1 MADRKVQ
8 EITIPIVFK
17 TAANEYATITRNIQQ
32 ALKNVDVNS
41 AVGKRMQTALRN
53 AQYKQLQLENL
64 TSGEFMNIK
73 DLNKVNSLTSQLET
87 TLTKIQTDFASI
99 DVTALALTPTELD
112 SWKRAQK
119 EVDKYVKAINDA
131 KSGGATIGQ
140 LFSGDDKNKL
150 NKAGIKDSAT
160 LTDAIGQAADKY
172 NDLKAKAEEAADAV
186 KKANAELAASQTKLS
201 DLNSKSEKEV
211 RTKAVN
217 EILNSRA
224 DSATA
229 RIKMLSALS
238 DTVKAKGAIGDKV
251 SEVFN
256 RTVAEAFQKNKEGEY
271 TNRFKAGG
279 ADIVGYYLK
288 MLGLD
293 DAAISQIQTN
303 TADRVKL
310 IKEAIEKALRD
321 NPIESYSAQA
331 ESALQKF
338 WGKGKDPV
346 SQLHKEQQA
355 AQADVAAKAAVVASA
370 QNAAGIA
377 SGDLK
382 AQETVVQQLQATQAN
397 LQTKVDDLQ
406 AALNAAMQRV
416 DELEQQLRGKY
427 TPGGTDYGTQARGIN
442 TKVLSTAQAEKD
454 RVAAEQAQKDAA
466 DLAQQE
472 TEQFQ
477 NRLQTSLK
485 QWMGFS
491 QIINIVRNGI
501 RNAYQD
507 IQNLDKA
514 MTNIAVVTD
523 MSVSDLW
530 GKINEYMSIAQQYG
544 VTTQGVY
551 EVSQLFYQQGL
562 GTADVMELTTETLK
576 MARIA
581 GMGYAE
587 AADAM
592 TVAIRGF
599 KLEMSDAQHITD
611 VYSEVA
617 AISASDTQEL
627 ATAMSKTASSA
638 ASVGMSFENT
648 TAMIATMVEATR
660 ESATNIGS
668 AMKSIISRMSEMKA
682 GLSQDENGEFL
693 DASKVETALKSVGVA
708 LRDSQGQFRDLD
720 TVIIELGERWS
731 SLDSATKRYL
741 GTIIAGNRQQSRFLA
756 LMENYER
763 FTEIQSAAMDAEDAS
778 VLQYAKTLD
787 SLETKLNQIS
797 NSFQQFYMSI
807 LNGPVIG
814 SFLSFLNSMI
824 TGFAKLGNFSSLFN
838 IISIIKGVKTL
849 ASFLLTTFSKTGT
862 DISIRLK
869 QQFLE
874 TVSAA
879 QQIGKQAGE
888 AYGSSFASAARAAMG
903 GRPSSGMLGLPGN
916 SGDGNINNGNI
927 SNSKRS
933 WGNLIASV
941 AGGAL
946 SSLGAMASGNGNA
959 RFGSILSGAGTT
971 VSMASTGFAISG
983 VPGAVIGGVVGAVS
997 QLPAIINSFKNA
1009 LEESVANLKK
1019 ETEEAN
1025 IKRVENKQA
1034 ASDLQSYIE
1043 KEEKLRLARNESA
1056 EAEQAYIDLQNEIAE
1071 KYPQYVSSIDES
1083 GNAIISMATA
1093 TDDLTRALDLAAE
1106 STANWAKKALE
1117 TARADF
1123 ESKANKY
1130 DVEYKKDSNENI
1142 SYGNLYNRL
1151 DPESVS
1157 WNILSQYFG
1166 KNISSENLPKIAK
1179 GTGYDERITKLY
1191 DFLGI
1196 KDIQEVVSLMRMLDS
1211 IELGEDNSLSEYG
1224 ITEENA
1230 STISTALM
1238 ALLKDTLGEIITY
1251 ENGIAEIDEQFSE
1264 LQQLWQKIVDTSATS
1279 ISTNTRVFSDIYNRK
1294 SDKTENATLLKT
1306 LSGKDNIINQMINDS
1321 SDITAE
1327 SYTQDQYDAIADAFA
1342 NFYRNLGFVQQE
1354 TLATYLEDWNAVS
1367 QTELDDLLKDADPE
1381 DAAVKGIQNYYASLR
1396 GPYTQRLTANME
1408 LFGEDFSTQLKNFI
1422 DSLSIDQVATF
1433 NSQLVSLYKQY
1444 EKGGSYAKE
1453 QIPKQVELLTRFY
1466 QNYSKIPE
1474 EIRSQFTTDFGSSDW
1489 AAKFSPEDIATLVKA
1504 GVLNS
1509 EEVIENYIYENLN
1522 TYLNKTSGRLTTLS
1536 NEFASAVDK
1545 QNGSGFSL
1553 SDAKGL
1559 IQKFNLDTD
1568 FEQLFNYDFIKG
1580 AYTLT
1585 AEGLK
1590 QLSGQ
1595 LDKQRDALLQR
1606 QKELTA
1612 YQQLGLDYD
1621 EYATTGSS
1629 DIFSS
1634 LDKATEDELKSIY
1647 KEATKT
1653 GAFDEDIWQQGIQDL
1668 INAGQLA
1675 LDDVDNTLS
1684 NIAFKGLQEETNQLQ
1699 KLLKPSSLSD
1709 LNSAIYGQVDANG
1722 NTILNEEALKAAGL
1736 YYDKFTGDI
1745 VAGLQYY
1752 QSIIDD
1758 PSQSE
1763 DVKNQ
1768 ARGYLNEIKNG
1779 REELAKSLTGKIT
1792 SSQIESLRQL
1802 DQDVSKLT
1810 IGGTWTSELIDG
1822 LTDATVKAIAK
1833 GSFAYSKAS
1842 TAKSVASDME
1852 NLLTAMAEGSEVAV
1866 NDLVDIWETLTDKT
1880 ATDENRA
1887 TMEQAMA
1894 GGWQSVAAYLQTVI
1908 TEAGYSNELAKAVG
1922 DMFDAIIDAIR
1933 TGAKSGI
1940 SALKNG
1946 ASGTL
1951 SRADITDLAKRSGVS
1966 EETIMAGAT
1975 GGLEGYKLDTD
1986 TLLQIAGSL
1995 SSQSPL
2001 YTRDIASQLIDTGI
2015 IKSYEDLQKRIET
2028 VNKQVKEGHS
2038 ELEDT
2043 LKVLEQMDDVWKNM
2057 SDNADWFNQDIYGD
2071 TDDKFQDYVSKIE
2084 KGAEIMRSI
2093 RDGDQIEWADANWI
2107 TSMVS
2112 QSETFQ
2118 NTLAANGKS
2127 LFDFY
2132 DAINKAQDLSTGKVD
2147 FGKALKSMNMSFED
2161 FGEGF
2166 AESARNFAKTRVEY
2180 LQGLLKFLDSQEA
2193 FANALKDKK
2202 ITDAFKALGEAAGQ
2216 GAEKAEEAINNLRTV
2231 LDETVASAFG
2241 EGSTFASTFHMD
2253 IMDLIGLNAET
2264 IGSLKG
2270 KAKTAFLEL
2279 ASSIPN
2285 WLSDALLNAEWSD
2298 TNDPSVYMQN
2308 VWQELTTKIT
2318 DFAKEH
2324 PDIPIDI
2331 SLLPQVT
2338 TDTEKTEQAGEEA
2351 TKSVAD
2357 GFTDATTAIS
2367 NAEEAFKNF
2376 GQTGQEEIGKIK
2388 TAMTDLITQLNSLK
2402 ESFNLDTTETPMEIQ
2417 LKAVIGE
2424 YTNAPGVDPN
2434 KQVEDLEATVGSFAP
2449 TAEGTASKKQLV
2461 AELAA
2466 TVGSFLPAE
2475 GIDPNSLVSDLT
2487 ALVKLSSN
2495 PEELYKNVVA
2505 YMSAKKVSVAVKL
2518 ANDGNEKA
2526 LADLWGDLSP
2536 VEKSLVALKATSK
2549 TAAKTLQNVAT
2560 NYALIGTA
2568 AKTTSSVVNTSETK
2582 NQEDLAGTEKAVGN
2596 ISTKYGETSAAA
2608 GEASTKIADAESA
2621 NQTNIKKTGDAA
2633 GIAKKRIADMARGEH
2648 KIKVNANTKPAI
2660 MAANQAVKDIEA
2672 KSATIHIGID
2682 YSKPVDPALL
2692 DENGKIRRTTP
2703 SSSNKG
2709 GVFGKIFNKLIGS
2722 AASASGTVN
2731 DLGPAYAQGTKTL
2744 VGELGPELAVYDN
2757 AYHLLGRNG
2766 AELVDIPDDAIIFNH
2781 KQTEGILKGQA
2792 NNGRGK
2798 TVNGQPA
2805 FATGNVGGPAYA
2817 SGIAGARA
2825 AIQAEISMWQN
2836 FINATMN
2843 DLLGSAGGGGGGG
2856 SGNTLKAHIEDLVE
2870 WYNLTRQIADIE
2882 QKINNIIAKRANITD
2897 GRAYLKSLREQ
2908 QHLLEGQ
2915 ALVQKTLLGYQ
2926 QKQLE
2931 LQAEQINTHDI
2942 WKQFFHVGSDGL
2954 LQYNMGN
2961 EVNGGKGTLTLL
2973 QQLNQMSGADQLS
2986 YIKSLGY
2993 SYITNDGEQLDGED
3007 LISQFFEEAQAQIDK
3022 YDELRDTVEE
3032 TDEALSKLESSINEI
3047 EQEIRDNQK
3056 ELEEII
3062 YNTLVEA
3069 WEKQISQLQ
3078 EQTDM
3083 LREANEAYVNGLND
3097 ALNKERNQYSQNKS
3111 ISDRQQLQ
3119 RQLSLLRRS
3128 GGSASQIASLEEQLN
3143 SALKEEYFSHQQE
3156 TIDSIKEANDKQLDA
3171 LNKQITLQQETL
3183 DFQKENGVLWTKVYE
3198 VLSQSD
3204 GKIMEFLIQNSSE
3217 FIQASALAQAD
3228 MLNEEWAK
3236 RIGIYKANSEEGFEP
3251 YVQKANQMFATEAWN
3266 SAEGPQKQSMFNALD
3281 VASQKA
3287 LQDYFASAFANEM
3300 LRNGGNEAAAYE
3312 VARQDMYQKLYQAYN
3327 QMKNIQN
3334 TTLDAIRNISQP
3346 SVAPKDNAAG
3356 TGDGGGS
3363 NTGSGSKDN
3372 SGSSQKQWLR
3382 ITYKGLVT
3390 TGNSKGKSNG
3400 GSPSGPSSLEV
3411 GKSGSISW
3419 NCYPGFV
3426 QGGFKVSDTSKCS
3439 VSGSSITALAS
3450 GSVTVTL
3457 NYWDRTPTPAGASKA
3472 TTTVKSSTNSSSS
3485 AAKIGSGSSGSAL
3498 LKKNLFANSLYAA
3511 SGAFIESDDTPA
3523 ILHKGEG
3530 VFTAGE
3536 TSALRNMVKNY
3547 QTLAANLTGNSLLSA
3562 MSGIGSYSFS
3572 NTRNAGSE
3580 LNINS
3585 GAVVIHVDKLD
3596 DKYDVDEL
3604 ATDVFNKLSTIASKA
3619 TNRGVNRR

>member
-1 MADRKVQ
+1 
-8 EITIPIVFK
+8 
-17 TAANEYATITRNIQQ
+17 
-32 ALKNVDVNS
+32 
-41 AVGKRMQTALRN
+41 
-53 AQYKQLQLENL
+53 
-64 TSGEFMNIK
+64 
-73 DLNKVNSLTSQLET
+73 
-87 TLTKIQTDFASI
+87 
-99 DVTALALTPTELD
+99 
-112 SWKRAQK
+112 
-119 EVDKYVKAINDA
+119 
-131 KSGGATIGQ
+131 
-140 LFSGDDKNKL
+140 
-150 NKAGIKDSAT
+150 
-160 LTDAIGQAADKY
+160 
-172 NDLKAKAEEAADAV
+172 
-186 KKANAELAASQTKLS
+186 
-201 DLNSKSEKEV
+201 
-211 RTKAVN
+211 
-217 EILNSRA
+217 
-224 DSATA
+224 
-229 RIKMLSALS
+229 
-238 DTVKAKGAIGDKV
+238 
-251 SEVFN
+251 
-256 RTVAEAFQKNKEGEY
+256 
-271 TNRFKAGG
+271 
-279 ADIVGYYLK
+279 
-288 MLGLD
+288 
-293 DAAISQIQTN
+293 
-303 TADRVKL
+303 
-310 IKEAIEKALRD
+310 
-321 NPIESYSAQA
+321 
-331 ESALQKF
+331 
-338 WGKGKDPV
+338 
-346 SQLHKEQQA
+346 
-355 AQADVAAKAAVVASA
+355 
-370 QNAAGIA
+370 
-377 SGDLK
+377 
-382 AQETVVQQLQATQAN
+382 
-397 LQTKVDDLQ
+397 
-406 AALNAAMQRV
+406 
-416 DELEQQLRGKY
+416 
-427 TPGGTDYGTQARGIN
+427 
-442 TKVLSTAQAEKD
+442 
-454 RVAAEQAQKDAA
+454 
-466 DLAQQE
+466 
-472 TEQFQ
+472 
-477 NRLQTSLK
+477 
-485 QWMGFS
+485 
-491 QIINIVRNGI
+491 
-501 RNAYQD
+501 
-507 IQNLDKA
+507 
-514 MTNIAVVTD
+514 
-523 MSVSDLW
+523 
-530 GKINEYMSIAQQYG
+530 
-544 VTTQGVY
+544 
-551 EVSQLFYQQGL
+551 
-562 GTADVMELTTETLK
+562 
-576 MARIA
+576 
-581 GMGYAE
+581 MGYAE

-720 TVIIELGERWS
+720 QVIIELGERWS

-838 IISIIKGVKTL
+838 IFSIIKGVKTL

-903 GRPSSGMLGLPGN
+903 GRSSSGMLGLPGN
-916 SGDGNINNGNI
+916 GEGENINNENI

-933 WGNLIASV
+933 WGNLIASI

-946 SSLGAMASGNGNA
+946 SSFGAMISGNGNT
-959 RFGSILSGAGTT
+959 RVGSIFSGAGTT
-971 VSMASTGFAISG
+971 ISMASTGFAIGG
-983 VPGAVIGGVVGAVS
+983 VPGAVIGGVAGAVS
-997 QLPAIINSFKNA
+997 QLPAIINSFKDA

-1117 TARADF
+1117 TAQADF

-1130 DVEYKKDSNENI
+1130 NIEYEKDSNKNI
-1142 SYGNLYNRL
+1142 SYSYVRGISEGQAGR
-1151 DPESVS
+1151 DA
-1157 WNILSQYFG
+1157 WDILGAYFG
-1166 KNISSENLPKIAK
+1166 FESKDGSAVNNLPKI
-1179 GTGYDERITKLY
+1179 TQDMGYDERIKQLY
-1191 DFLGI
+1191 GFLGI
-1196 KDIQEVVSLMRMLDS
+1196 NDIQQVVGFLRAIDS
-1211 IELGEDNSLSEYG
+1211 GFNPYEPDKEAQETLSEYG
-1224 ITEENA
+1224 ITEANAGLVQRTLENLI
-1230 STISTALM
+1230 T
-1238 ALLKDTLGEIITY
+1238 DVLGKILTQEN
-1251 ENGIAEIDEQFSE
+1251 ENGIYEVDKQFSE
-1264 LQQLWQKIVDTSATS
+1264 LQQLYQKILDTSATS

-1306 LSGKDNIINQMINDS
+1306 LSGKDNIINQMINNS
-1321 SDITAE
+1321 PDITAE
-1327 SYTQDQYDAIADAFA
+1327 SYTQEQYDAIADSFA
-1342 NFYRNLGFVQQE
+1342 NFYRSLGLLQQE
-1354 TLATYLEDWNAVS
+1354 TLSTYLEDWNAVS
-1367 QTELDDLLKDADPE
+1367 QTELDSLLNDTDSE
-1381 DAAVKGIQNYYASLR
+1381 DAVVQGIQKYYASLR
-1396 GPYTQRLTANME
+1396 GPYTQRLTANMA
-1408 LFGEDFSTQLKNFI
+1408 LFGENFSTQLKSFI

-1453 QIPKQVELLTRFY
+1453 QIPKQIELLTRFY

-1489 AAKFSPEDIATLVKA
+1489 AAKFSPEDIAALVKA

-1522 TYLNKTSGRLTTLS
+1522 TYLNKTAERLTTLS
-1536 NEFASAVDK
+1536 NEFASAADK
-1545 QNGSGFSL
+1545 QNGSGFSF

-1568 FEQLFNYDFIKG
+1568 FTQLFSYDFIKG

-1585 AEGLK
+1585 EEGLK

-1595 LDKQRDALLQR
+1595 LNKQKTALS
-1606 QKELTA
+1606 QKQKDLIFV
-1612 YQQLGLDYD
+1612 QGLGKSYN
-1621 EYATTGSS
+1621 EWTTTGNFDS
-1629 DIFSS
+1629 DYFSNF
-1634 LDKATEDELKSIY
+1634 DKGFQDELENIY

-1653 GAFDEDIWQQGIQDL
+1653 GVFDEDTWQQGIQNL

-1675 LDDVDNTLS
+1675 LDDVGNTLS

-1709 LNSAIYGQVDANG
+1709 LDSAIYGQVDANG

-1852 NLLTAMAEGSEVAV
+1852 NLLTAMAEGSKVAV
-1866 NDLVDIWETLTDKT
+1866 NDLVDIWETLTGNT
-1880 ATDENRA
+1880 ATDDNRRD
-1887 TMEQAMA
+1887 MEQAMA
-1894 GGWQSVAAYLQTVI
+1894 SGWQSVAAYLQTVI
-1908 TEAGYSNELAKAVG
+1908 TNAGYSNELAKAVG
-1922 DMFDAIIDAIR
+1922 DIFDAIIDAIR
-1933 TGAKSGI
+1933 TGAKTGI

-1951 SRADITDLAKRSGVS
+1951 SRADITDLATRSGIS
-1966 EETIMAGAT
+1966 EETLMAGAT

-1986 TLLQIAGSL
+1986 TLLQVAGGL
-1995 SSQSPL
+1995 SSRNPL

-2015 IKSYEDLQKRIET
+2015 IKSYEDLQKQIET

-2057 SDNADWFNQDIYGD
+2057 ADNSDWFNQDIYGD

-2093 RDGDQIEWADANWI
+2093 RDGEQVEWVDANWI
-2107 TSMVS
+2107 TSLVAK
-2112 QSETFQ
+2112 SETFQ

-2193 FANALKDKK
+2193 FAKALSSEK
-2202 ITDAFKALGEAAGQ
+2202 ITNAFNKLGEAAGQ
-2216 GAEKAEEAINNLRTV
+2216 GAGKAEEAINNLRTV
-2231 LDETVASAFG
+2231 MDNAVASAFG
-2241 EGSTFASTFHMD
+2241 EGSTFSSVFHMD
-2253 IMDLIGLNAET
+2253 IMDLIGLDAKT

-2270 KAKTAFLEL
+2270 DAKTEFIQL
-2279 ASSIPN
+2279 ANEIPN

-2308 VWQELTTKIT
+2308 VWQEFTTKIT

-2331 SLLPQVT
+2331 SLLPQIT
-2338 TDTEKTEQAGEEA
+2338 TNTESTEKAGKEA
-2351 TKSVAD
+2351 ATSVTD
-2357 GFTDATTAIS
+2357 GLTGAATAIN
-2367 NAEEAFKNF
+2367 NAEEAFKNL

-2388 TAMTDLITQLNSLK
+2388 TAIADLTTQLDGLK
-2402 ESFNLDTTETPMEIQ
+2402 ESFNLGTIETPMEIQ
-2417 LKAVIGE
+2417 LKAVIDK

-2434 KQVEDLEATVGSFAP
+2434 KQVENLNGTVGSFTP
-2449 TAEGTASKKQLV
+2449 TAEGTISKEQLV
-2461 AELAA
+2461 DKLVA
-2466 TVGSFLPAE
+2466 TVGNFLPAT
-2475 GIDPNSLVSDLT
+2475 GVDANSLVSDLT
-2487 ALVKLSSN
+2487 AIVNLSSN
-2495 PEELYKNVVA
+2495 PEELYKNIVA
-2505 YMSAKKVSVAVKL
+2505 YMSTKKVDVAVQL
-2518 ANDGNEKA
+2518 ANSGNEQELATLWPKLSTVEQA
-2526 LADLWGDLSP
+2526 L
-2536 VEKSLVALKATSK
+2536 VQVIT
-2549 TAAKTLQNVAT
+2549 Q
-2560 NYALIGTA
+2560 GTA
-2568 AKTTSSVVNTSETK
+2568 AET
-2582 NQEDLAGTEKAVGN
+2582 AVGN
-2596 ISTKYGETSAAA
+2596 VVAKYGTLGAASLATGMLVGAAELSNQSNLAKTGEAVDNVSTKYDEASAAA
-2608 GEASTKIADAESA
+2608 GDASTTIAETEKA
-2621 NQTNIKKTGDAA
+2621 NQDNIEKTGDAA
-2633 GIAKKRIADMARGEH
+2633 GIAKKKIADMARGEH

-2660 MAANQAVKDIEA
+2660 MAANQAVQDIEA
-2672 KSATIHIGID
+2672 KSATIRVTSIYTEENAPTPTLPHLTLKNRT
-2682 YSKPVDPALL
+2682 SKPSTKPEGSGSYIGGGGGGGKTLVLWEQGHGLL
-2692 DENGKIRRTTP
+2692 R
-2703 SSSNKG
+2703 KG
-2709 GVFGKIFNKLIGS
+2709 GFYK
-2722 AASASGTVN
+2722 GTVN

-2805 FATGNVGGPAYA
+2805 FATGNVNGPAYA

-2843 DLLGSAGGGGGGG
+2843 DLLGSAGGGGGGGG

-2942 WKQFFHVGSDGL
+2942 WKQFFHVGNDGL

-2986 YIKSLGY
+2986 YIKNLGY
-2993 SYITNDGEQLDGED
+2993 SYVTNDGEQLDGED

-3300 LRNGGNEAAAYE
+3300 LRNGGDEAAAYE

-3346 SVAPKDNAAG
+3346 SIAPKDDAAG
-3356 TGDGGGS
+3356 SGGGTGGGS
-3363 NTGSGSKDN
+3363 NTTGDKDGSGSSK
-3372 SGSSQKQWLR
+3372 KQWLR

-3390 TGNSKGKSNG
+3390 TGNSKGRSNG

-3411 GKSGSISW
+3411 GKSGAISW

-3426 QGGFKVSDTSKCS
+3426 QGGFDVSDTSKCS
-3439 VSGSSITALAS
+3439 VSGSTITALAS
-3450 GSVTVTL
+3450 GSVTITL
-3457 NYWDRTPTPAGASKA
+3457 KYWDRTPKPAGLGKA
-3472 TTTVKSSTNSSSS
+3472 TTTVKNDAKSSSS
-3485 AAKIGSGSSGSAL
+3485 TTKTGGGSSSKSL

-3562 MSGIGSYSFS
+3562 ISGIGSYSFS

-3580 LNINS
+3580 LNINP

>member
-1 MADRKVQ
+1 
-8 EITIPIVFK
+8 
-17 TAANEYATITRNIQQ
+17 
-32 ALKNVDVNS
+32 
-41 AVGKRMQTALRN
+41 
-53 AQYKQLQLENL
+53 
-64 TSGEFMNIK
+64 
-73 DLNKVNSLTSQLET
+73 
-87 TLTKIQTDFASI
+87 
-99 DVTALALTPTELD
+99 
-112 SWKRAQK
+112 
-119 EVDKYVKAINDA
+119 
-131 KSGGATIGQ
+131 
-140 LFSGDDKNKL
+140 
-150 NKAGIKDSAT
+150 
-160 LTDAIGQAADKY
+160 
-172 NDLKAKAEEAADAV
+172 
-186 KKANAELAASQTKLS
+186 
-201 DLNSKSEKEV
+201 
-211 RTKAVN
+211 
-217 EILNSRA
+217 
-224 DSATA
+224 
-229 RIKMLSALS
+229 
-238 DTVKAKGAIGDKV
+238 
-251 SEVFN
+251 
-256 RTVAEAFQKNKEGEY
+256 
-271 TNRFKAGG
+271 
-279 ADIVGYYLK
+279 
-288 MLGLD
+288 
-293 DAAISQIQTN
+293 
-303 TADRVKL
+303 
-310 IKEAIEKALRD
+310 
-321 NPIESYSAQA
+321 
-331 ESALQKF
+331 
-338 WGKGKDPV
+338 
-346 SQLHKEQQA
+346 
-355 AQADVAAKAAVVASA
+355 
-370 QNAAGIA
+370 
-377 SGDLK
+377 
-382 AQETVVQQLQATQAN
+382 
-397 LQTKVDDLQ
+397 
-406 AALNAAMQRV
+406 
-416 DELEQQLRGKY
+416 
-427 TPGGTDYGTQARGIN
+427 
-442 TKVLSTAQAEKD
+442 
-454 RVAAEQAQKDAA
+454 
-466 DLAQQE
+466 
-472 TEQFQ
+472 
-477 NRLQTSLK
+477 
-485 QWMGFS
+485 
-491 QIINIVRNGI
+491 
-501 RNAYQD
+501 
-507 IQNLDKA
+507 
-514 MTNIAVVTD
+514 
-523 MSVSDLW
+523 
-530 GKINEYMSIAQQYG
+530 
-544 VTTQGVY
+544 
-551 EVSQLFYQQGL
+551 
-562 GTADVMELTTETLK
+562 
-576 MARIA
+576 
-581 GMGYAE
+581 
-587 AADAM
+587 
-592 TVAIRGF
+592 
-599 KLEMSDAQHITD
+599 
-611 VYSEVA
+611 
-617 AISASDTQEL
+617 
-627 ATAMSKTASSA
+627 
-638 ASVGMSFENT
+638 
-648 TAMIATMVEATR
+648 
-660 ESATNIGS
+660 
-668 AMKSIISRMSEMKA
+668 
-682 GLSQDENGEFL
+682 
-693 DASKVETALKSVGVA
+693 
-708 LRDSQGQFRDLD
+708 
-720 TVIIELGERWS
+720 
-731 SLDSATKRYL
+731 
-741 GTIIAGNRQQSRFLA
+741 
-756 LMENYER
+756 MENYER

-814 SFLSFLNSMI
+814 SFLNFLNSII

-838 IISIIKGVKTL
+838 IFSIIKGVKTL
-849 ASFLLTTFSKTGT
+849 ASFLLTTFSKTGS

-916 SGDGNINNGNI
+916 SGDGNINNGNV

-941 AGGAL
+941 VGGAL
-946 SSLGAMASGNGNA
+946 SSFGAMASGNGNA
-959 RFGSILSGAGTT
+959 RLGSIFSGAGTT
-971 VSMASTGFAISG
+971 VSMASTGFAIGG
-983 VPGAVIGGVVGAVS
+983 VPGAVIGGVTGAVS

-1093 TDDLTRALDLAAE
+1093 TNDLTRALDLAAE

-1142 SYGNLYNRL
+1142 SYGYTKGISEGQTGRDAWDALG
-1151 DPESVS
+1151 S
-1157 WNILSQYFG
+1157 YFG
-1166 KNISSENLPKIAK
+1166 FESKDGSAVNNLPKI
-1179 GTGYDERITKLY
+1179 TQDMGYDERIKQLY
-1191 DFLGI
+1191 EFLGI
-1196 KDIQEVVSLMRMLDS
+1196 SDIQQAVGFLRAIDS
-1211 IELGEDNSLSEYG
+1211 GFNPYEPDKDAQQALSEYG
-1224 ITEENA
+1224 ITEANAGLVQRILENLI
-1230 STISTALM
+1230 T
-1238 ALLKDTLGEIITY
+1238 DVLGQILTQENEDGIY
-1251 ENGIAEIDEQFSE
+1251 EVDEQFSE
-1264 LQQLWQKIVDTSATS
+1264 LQQLYQKILDTSATS
-1279 ISTNTRVFSDIYNRK
+1279 ISTSTRLFGDVYNRK
-1294 SDKTENATLLKT
+1294 SDKVENATLLKT
-1306 LSGKDNIINQMINDS
+1306 LSGKDNIINQMINES
-1321 SDITAE
+1321 PDITAE
-1327 SYTQDQYDAIADAFA
+1327 SYTQDQYDAIADSFA
-1342 NFYRNLGFVQQE
+1342 NFYRSLGLLQQE

-1367 QTELDDLLKDADPE
+1367 QTELDSLLKDTDQE
-1381 DAAVKGIQNYYASLR
+1381 DAAVQGIQKYYASLR
-1396 GPYTQRLTANME
+1396 GPYTQRLTANMA
-1408 LFGEDFSTQLKNFI
+1408 LFGEDFSTQLESFI
-1422 DSLSIDQVATF
+1422 YSLSIDQVATF

-1453 QIPKQVELLTRFY
+1453 QIPKQIELLTRFY

-1489 AAKFSPEDIATLVKA
+1489 AAKFSPEDIAALVKA

-1522 TYLNKTSGRLTTLS
+1522 TYLNKTAERLTTLS
-1536 NEFASAVDK
+1536 NEFASAADK

-1595 LDKQRDALLQR
+1595 LDRQRDALLQR

-1653 GAFDEDIWQQGIQDL
+1653 GVFNEDIWRQGIQDL

-1675 LDDVDNTLS
+1675 LDDAGNTLS

-1709 LNSAIYGQVDANG
+1709 LDSAIYGQVDANG

-1758 PSQSE
+1758 PSQSQE
-1763 DVKNQ
+1763 VKNQ
-1768 ARGYLNEIKNG
+1768 AQGYLNEIKNG

-1822 LTDATVKAIAK
+1822 LTDTTVKAIAK

-1842 TAKSVASDME
+1842 TAKSVASNMKT
-1852 NLLTAMAEGSEVAV
+1852 LLTAMAEGSEVAV

-1880 ATDENRA
+1880 ATDNDRQR
-1887 TMEQAMA
+1887 MEQAMA
-1894 GGWQSVAAYLQTVI
+1894 GGWQSVAAYLQSVI
-1908 TEAGYSNELAKAVG
+1908 AANGYSDELAQAIR
-1922 DMFDAIIDAIR
+1922 DIFDAIIDAMR
-1933 TGAKSGI
+1933 TGAKTGI
-1940 SALKNG
+1940 SALKSG
-1946 ASGTL
+1946 AEGTL
-1951 SRADITDLAKRSGVS
+1951 SRADISGLATRSGLS
-1966 EETIMAGAT
+1966 DEELLRGAT
-1975 GGLEGYKLDTD
+1975 PGLNGYQLNSDILLRAAGGMAEQNPRYI
-1986 TLLQIAGSL
+1986 Q
-1995 SSQSPL
+1995 
-2001 YTRDIASQLIDTGI
+2001 DIAKQLIDSGV
-2015 IKSYEDLQKRIET
+2015 IKSYDELQKKIKEI
-2028 VNKQVKEGHS
+2028 NKNTKENNK
-2038 ELEDT
+2038 ELESQ
-2043 LKVLEQMDDVWKNM
+2043 LKILEAMDNVWSNM
-2057 SDNADWFNQDIYGD
+2057 SDNSDWFNQDVYGA
-2071 TDDKFQDYVSKIE
+2071 TDDKFQDYLDKTT
-2084 KGAEIMRSI
+2084 KAADLMKNI
-2093 RDGDQIEWADANWI
+2093 RDGEQISWADSNWI
-2107 TSMVS
+2107 LELVS
-2112 QSETFQ
+2112 QSEVFQ
-2118 NTLAANGKS
+2118 ATMEKNSMTMDM
-2127 LFDFY
+2127 FR
-2132 DAINKAQDLSTGKVD
+2132 DAIAAAVDVSTGNVD
-2147 FGKALKSMNMSFED
+2147 FGKALQSMNMSFAE

-2166 AESARNFAKTRVEY
+2166 ADSVSGFAKTRIAYLEGLLSLIETQEKFAEGLKAESKKINNLWGLLFDGIDDQGATPENIAAIEAGLASIRNAYDKLVAEY
-2180 LQGLLKFLDSQEA
+2180 FGEGKTFQSEFGYNPVDLVLNTLGLTPKMLATMGPELQGKMTGLFTSLNGFILNAFENTNWDDINNKGAWLQGLMNSVIEQAQAYANEHDIPLNFQ
-2193 FANALKDKK
+2193 ANATIDAKTGQLVIEEPETETSEIDNLK
-2202 ITDAFKALGEAAGQ
+2202 TSTESVATALTAAETAVKALSTTAQTEF
-2216 GAEKAEEAINNLRTV
+2216 ELIKTKV
-2231 LDETVASAFG
+2231 DELVAS
-2241 EGSTFASTFHMD
+2241 
-2253 IMDLIGLNAET
+2253 IET
-2264 IGSLKG
+2264 LQ
-2270 KAKTAFLEL
+2270 A
-2279 ASSIPN
+2279 
-2285 WLSDALLNAEWSD
+2285 ALVG
-2298 TNDPSVYMQN
+2298 TN
-2308 VWQELTTKIT
+2308 
-2318 DFAKEH
+2318 
-2324 PDIPIDI
+2324 
-2331 SLLPQVT
+2331 
-2338 TDTEKTEQAGEEA
+2338 
-2351 TKSVAD
+2351 
-2357 GFTDATTAIS
+2357 
-2367 NAEEAFKNF
+2367 
-2376 GQTGQEEIGKIK
+2376 
-2388 TAMTDLITQLNSLK
+2388 
-2402 ESFNLDTTETPMEIQ
+2402 TTETPMDIEV
-2417 LKAVIGE
+2417 KATITE
-2424 YTNAPGVDPN
+2424 YINAPGVDPN
-2434 KQVEDLEATVGSFAP
+2434 KQVEGLNATVDSFTP
-2449 TAEGTASKKQLV
+2449 TTEGAVSKKQLV
-2461 AELAA
+2461 DNLVA
-2466 TVGSFLPAE
+2466 TVSSFLPAT
-2475 GIDPNSLVSDLT
+2475 GVDANSLVSDLT
-2487 ALVKLSSN
+2487 AIVNLSSD
-2495 PEELYKNVVA
+2495 PEELYNNIVA
-2505 YMSAKKVSVAVKL
+2505 YMSTKKVDVAVQL
-2518 ANDGNEKA
+2518 ANSGDEQELATLWPNLTTVEQA
-2526 LADLWGDLSP
+2526 L
-2536 VEKSLVALKATSK
+2536 VKVK
-2549 TAAKTLQNVAT
+2549 TQ
-2560 NYALIGTA
+2560 GTA
-2568 AKTTSSVVNTSETK
+2568 AETTVSNVISKYNTLGGASLTTSMLVGAAEKS
-2582 NQEDLAGTEKAVGN
+2582 NQENLGKTDEAVGN
-2596 ISTKYGETSAAA
+2596 VSTKYSETSTAANN
-2608 GEASTKIADAESA
+2608 ASTAIADAESA

-2660 MAANQAVKDIEA
+2660 MAANKAVKDIEA
-2672 KSATIHIGID
+2672 KSATVTVTYRSEMTETDKQNLRIAAGEGMPEPP
-2682 YSKPVDPALL
+2682 K
-2692 DENGKIRRTTP
+2692 
-2703 SSSNKG
+2703 KG
-2709 GVFGKIFNKLIGS
+2709 GLWNIIKGWFGGGKYE
-2722 AASASGTVN
+2722 GTVN

-2781 KQTEGILKGQA
+2781 KQTEGILRGQA

-2817 SGIAGARA
+2817 TGLAGAKQ
-2825 AIQAEISMWQN
+2825 AIQNEIRMWQN
-2836 FINATMN
+2836 FLDATMN
-2843 DLLGSAGGGGGGG
+2843 DLLGSAGGGGGGGG

-2973 QQLNQMSGADQLS
+2973 QQLNQMSGAEQLS
-2986 YIKSLGY
+2986 YIKNLGY
-2993 SYITNDGEQLDGED
+2993 SYVTNDGEQLDGED
-3007 LISQFFEEAQAQIDK
+3007 LISKFFEEAQAQIDK
-3022 YDELRDTVEE
+3022 YDELRDTVES

-3198 VLSQSD
+3198 VLAQSD

-3300 LRNGGNEAAAYE
+3300 LRNGGNEAGAYE

-3346 SVAPKDNAAG
+3346 SVAPKDNVA
-3356 TGDGGGS
+3356 DSGGGAGGGGG
-3363 NTGSGSKDN
+3363 NTSGDKDGSGSSK
-3372 SGSSQKQWLR
+3372 KQWLR
-3382 ITYKGLVT
+3382 ITYRGLVT

-3411 GKSGSISW
+3411 GKSGAISW

-3426 QGGFKVSDTSKCS
+3426 QGGFDVSDTSKCS
-3439 VSGSSITALAS
+3439 VSGSTITALAS
-3450 GSVTVTL
+3450 GSVTITL
-3457 NYWDRTPTPAGASKA
+3457 KYWDRTPKPAGLGKA
-3472 TTTVKSSTNSSSS
+3472 TTTVKNDTNSSSS
-3485 AAKIGSGSSGSAL
+3485 TTKTGGGSSGKAL
-3498 LKKNLFANSLYAA
+3498 LKKNLFANSIYAA

-3530 VFTAGE
+3530 VFTASE
-3536 TSALRNMVKNY
+3536 TTALRNMVKNY

-3580 LNINS
+3580 LNINP

>member
-1 MADRKVQ
+1 MV
-8 EITIPIVFK
+8 
-17 TAANEYATITRNIQQ
+17 
-32 ALKNVDVNS
+32 
-41 AVGKRMQTALRN
+41 
-53 AQYKQLQLENL
+53 
-64 TSGEFMNIK
+64 
-73 DLNKVNSLTSQLET
+73 
-87 TLTKIQTDFASI
+87 
-99 DVTALALTPTELD
+99 
-112 SWKRAQK
+112 
-119 EVDKYVKAINDA
+119 
-131 KSGGATIGQ
+131 
-140 LFSGDDKNKL
+140 
-150 NKAGIKDSAT
+150 
-160 LTDAIGQAADKY
+160 
-172 NDLKAKAEEAADAV
+172 
-186 KKANAELAASQTKLS
+186 
-201 DLNSKSEKEV
+201 
-211 RTKAVN
+211 
-217 EILNSRA
+217 
-224 DSATA
+224 
-229 RIKMLSALS
+229 
-238 DTVKAKGAIGDKV
+238 
-251 SEVFN
+251 
-256 RTVAEAFQKNKEGEY
+256 
-271 TNRFKAGG
+271 
-279 ADIVGYYLK
+279 
-288 MLGLD
+288 
-293 DAAISQIQTN
+293 
-303 TADRVKL
+303 
-310 IKEAIEKALRD
+310 
-321 NPIESYSAQA
+321 
-331 ESALQKF
+331 
-338 WGKGKDPV
+338 
-346 SQLHKEQQA
+346 
-355 AQADVAAKAAVVASA
+355 
-370 QNAAGIA
+370 
-377 SGDLK
+377 
-382 AQETVVQQLQATQAN
+382 
-397 LQTKVDDLQ
+397 
-406 AALNAAMQRV
+406 
-416 DELEQQLRGKY
+416 
-427 TPGGTDYGTQARGIN
+427 
-442 TKVLSTAQAEKD
+442 
-454 RVAAEQAQKDAA
+454 
-466 DLAQQE
+466 
-472 TEQFQ
+472 
-477 NRLQTSLK
+477 
-485 QWMGFS
+485 
-491 QIINIVRNGI
+491 
-501 RNAYQD
+501 
-507 IQNLDKA
+507 
-514 MTNIAVVTD
+514 
-523 MSVSDLW
+523 
-530 GKINEYMSIAQQYG
+530 
-544 VTTQGVY
+544 
-551 EVSQLFYQQGL
+551 
-562 GTADVMELTTETLK
+562 
-576 MARIA
+576 
-581 GMGYAE
+581 
-587 AADAM
+587 
-592 TVAIRGF
+592 RGF

-617 AISASDTQEL
+617 AVSASDTQEL

-660 ESATNIGS
+660 ESATNIGG
-668 AMKSIISRMSEMKA
+668 AMKSIISRMAEMKS

-720 TVIIELGERWS
+720 QVIIELGERWS

-756 LMENYER
+756 LMENYDR

-916 SGDGNINNGNI
+916 SGNGNINNGNI

-941 AGGAL
+941 VGGAL

-971 VSMASTGFAISG
+971 VSMASTGFAIG
-983 VPGAVIGGVVGAVS
+983 GAPGAVIGGVAGAVS

-1117 TARADF
+1117 TAQADF
-1123 ESKANKY
+1123 NSKANKY
-1130 DVEYKKDSNENI
+1130 NVEYKKDSNENI

-1151 DPESVS
+1151 DPGSAA
-1157 WNILSQYFG
+1157 WNIFSQYFG
-1166 KNISSENLPKIAK
+1166 KDISSENLPEITK
-1179 GTGYDERITKLY
+1179 GMGYDERITKLY
-1191 DFLGI
+1191 GFLGI
-1196 KDIQEVVSLMRMLDS
+1196 KDIQEVISLMRALDS
-1211 IELGEDNSLSEYG
+1211 IVSGGNNSLSEYG
-1224 ITEENA
+1224 VTAENA
-1230 STISTALM
+1230 DSTSVALH
-1238 ALLKDTLGEIITY
+1238 ALLQDVLGEIITY
-1251 ENGIAEIDEQFSE
+1251 DENGLVEVDEQFSE
-1264 LQQLWQKIVDTSATS
+1264 LQQLYQKILDTSATS
-1279 ISTNTRVFSDIYNRK
+1279 ISTNTRLFGDVYNRK
-1294 SDKTENATLLKT
+1294 SNKAENATILKS
-1306 LSGKDNIINQMINDS
+1306 LSDEDNIINQMINDS
-1321 SDITAE
+1321 PDITAE
-1327 SYTQDQYDAIADAFA
+1327 NYTQEQYDAIADSFV
-1342 NFYRNLGFVQQE
+1342 NFYRSLGILRQE

-1367 QTELDDLLKDADPE
+1367 QTELDDLLKDADSE
-1381 DAAVKGIQNYYASLR
+1381 DAAVKGVQNYYASLR

-1422 DSLSIDQVATF
+1422 DSLSIDQVAAF

-1504 GVLNS
+1504 GVLKS

-1522 TYLNKTSGRLTTLS
+1522 TYLNKTAERLTTLS

-1545 QNGSGFSL
+1545 QNSSGFSL

-1585 AEGLK
+1585 AGGLG
-1590 QLSGQ
+1590 QLSEQLNKQKTALSQKQKDLAFVQGLGKSYDEWTTTGNFDSDYFSNFDKGF
-1595 LDKQRDALLQR
+1595 LDKL
-1606 QKELTA
+1606 E
-1612 YQQLGLDYD
+1612 
-1621 EYATTGSS
+1621 
-1629 DIFSS
+1629 
-1634 LDKATEDELKSIY
+1634 SIY

-1653 GAFDEDIWQQGIQDL
+1653 GVFDEDIWRQGIQDL

-1675 LDDVDNTLS
+1675 LDDVGNTLS

-1709 LNSAIYGQVDANG
+1709 LDSTIYGQVDANG
-1722 NTILNEEALKAAGL
+1722 NTILNEEALKTAGL

-1752 QSIIDD
+1752 QSIINDS
-1758 PSQSE
+1758 SQSQE
-1763 DVKNQ
+1763 VKNQ
-1768 ARGYLNEIKNG
+1768 AQGYLNEIKNG

-1792 SSQIESLRQL
+1792 NSQIESLRQL
-1802 DQDVSKLT
+1802 DQDVSQLT

-1852 NLLTAMAEGSEVAV
+1852 NLLTAMAEGSKVAV
-1866 NDLVDIWETLTDKT
+1866 NDLVDIWETLTGNT
-1880 ATDENRA
+1880 ATNDDRQV
-1887 TMEQAMA
+1887 MEQAMA
-1894 GGWQSVAAYLQTVI
+1894 SGWQSVAAYLQTVI
-1908 TEAGYSNELAKAVG
+1908 TNAGYSNELAKAVG
-1922 DMFDAIIDAIR
+1922 DIFDAIIDAIR
-1933 TGAKSGI
+1933 TGAKTGI

-1951 SRADITDLAKRSGVS
+1951 SRADITDLAARSGIS
-1966 EETIMAGAT
+1966 EETLIAGAT
-1975 GGLEGYKLDTD
+1975 GGLEGYKLDTN
-1986 TLLQIAGSL
+1986 TLLQVAGGL
-1995 SSQSPL
+1995 SSRNPL

-2015 IKSYEDLQKRIET
+2015 IKSYEDLQKQIKT
-2028 VNKQVKEGHS
+2028 VNKQVKERHS

-2043 LKVLEQMDDVWKNM
+2043 LKVLEQMDDVWKNIA
-2057 SDNADWFNQDIYGD
+2057 DNSDWFNQDIYGD

-2084 KGAEIMRSI
+2084 KGAEVMRSI
-2093 RDGDQIEWADANWI
+2093 RDGEQIEWVDANWI
-2107 TSMVS
+2107 TSLVAK
-2112 QSETFQ
+2112 SEIFQ
-2118 NTLAANGKS
+2118 NILAANGKS

-2147 FGKALKSMNMSFED
+2147 FGKALKSMNMSFEN

-2193 FANALKDKK
+2193 FAKALSSKE
-2202 ITDAFKALGEAAGQ
+2202 ITDAFNKLGEAAGQ
-2216 GAEKAEEAINNLRTV
+2216 GAKKAEGAIKNLRTV
-2231 LDETVASAFG
+2231 MDNAVASVFG
-2241 EGSTFASTFHMD
+2241 EGSTFANVFHID
-2253 IMDLIGLNAET
+2253 IMDLIGLDAET

-2270 KAKTAFLEL
+2270 DAKTEFTQL
-2279 ASSIPN
+2279 ANEIPN

-2298 TNDPSVYMQN
+2298 TNDPSVYKQN
-2308 VWQELTTKIT
+2308 VWQEFTTKIT
-2318 DFAKEH
+2318 DFAKKH
-2324 PDIPIDI
+2324 PDIPIDV
-2331 SLLPQVT
+2331 SLLPQIT
-2338 TDTEKTEQAGEEA
+2338 TNGENTEKAGEEA
-2351 TKSVAD
+2351 AKSIAND
-2357 GFTDATTAIS
+2357 FSDTTTAIS

-2388 TAMTDLITQLNSLK
+2388 TAITDLITQLNNLK
-2402 ESFNLDTTETPMEIQ
+2402 ESFNLGTAETPMEIQ
-2417 LKAVIGE
+2417 LKAIIDE

-2434 KQVEDLEATVGSFAP
+2434 KQVENLNGTVGSFAP
-2449 TAEGTASKKQLV
+2449 TAEGTTSKEQLV
-2461 AELAA
+2461 DGLVA
-2466 TVGSFLPAE
+2466 TVDRFLPAP
-2475 GIDPNSLVSDLT
+2475 GVDKNSLVSDLT
-2487 ALVKLSSN
+2487 AIVNLSSD
-2495 PEELYKNVVA
+2495 PETLYNNIVA
-2505 YMSAKKVSVAVKL
+2505 YMSAKKVSVAIQL
-2518 ANDGNEKA
+2518 ANDGNEEA
-2526 LADLWGDLSP
+2526 LANLWKDLNP
-2536 VEKSLVALKATSK
+2536 AEQSLVALNATSE
-2549 TAAKTLQNVAT
+2549 TAAKTLKTVAS
-2560 NYALIGTA
+2560 NYTLIGA
-2568 AKTTSSVVNTSETK
+2568 AAASTGLAVNTSETN
-2582 NQEDLAGTEKAVGN
+2582 NQEKLAGTNDAVN
-2596 ISTKYGETSAAA
+2596 NVSTKYGEVSTAA
-2608 GEASTKIADAESA
+2608 GDASTAIANAESA
-2621 NQTNIKKTGDAA
+2621 NQDNIKKTGDAA
-2633 GIAKKRIADMARGEH
+2633 GVAKKRIADMARGEH

-2672 KSATIHIGID
+2672 KSATVTVTYRSEMTGVEKQNLRIQAGEGMPEPP
-2682 YSKPVDPALL
+2682 K
-2692 DENGKIRRTTP
+2692 
-2703 SSSNKG
+2703 KG
-2709 GVFGKIFNKLIGS
+2709 GLWNTVKSWFGGGKYQ
-2722 AASASGTVN
+2722 GTVN

-2798 TVNGQPA
+2798 IVNGQPA
-2805 FATGNVGGPAYA
+2805 FATGNVDGPAYA

-2825 AIQAEISMWQN
+2825 AIQAEISRWQN

-2931 LQAEQINTHDI
+2931 LQAEQINTHNI

-2973 QQLNQMSGADQLS
+2973 QQLNQMSGAEQLS
-2986 YIKSLGY
+2986 YIKNLGY
-2993 SYITNDGEQLDGED
+2993 SYVTNDGEQLDGED

-3300 LRNGGNEAAAYE
+3300 LRNGGNESAAYE

-3346 SVAPKDNAAG
+3346 NVAPKDNTAG
-3356 TGDGGGS
+3356 TGGGGGGSSAGGSNAGGGSKDNNSSSTTTKPSTVSETRTCIVRGDGGGAPEWAGGGTS
-3363 NTGSGSKDN
+3363 IPAKPGRK
-3372 SGSSQKQWLR
+3372 LR
-3382 ITYKGLVT
+3382 ITPNPANGFT
-3390 TGNSKGKSNG
+3390 T
-3400 GSPSGPSSLEV
+3400 L
-3411 GKSGSISW
+3411 
-3419 NCYPGFV
+3419 
-3426 QGGFKVSDTSKCS
+3426 S
-3439 VSGSSITALAS
+3439 VSYEGH
-3450 GSVTVTL
+3450 
-3457 NYWDRTPTPAGASKA
+3457 
-3472 TTTVKSSTNSSSS
+3472 SSSS
-3485 AAKIGSGSSGSAL
+3485 LQVTVPSGSGPLYVTVHYRRKTPQVGPSLPSQRKPITL
-3498 LKKNLFANSLYAA
+3498 QRENVLYAD
-3511 SGAFIESDDTPA
+3511 SGALVGSDNTPA

-3536 TSALRNMVKNY
+3536 TSALRSMVKNY

-3562 MSGIGSYSFS
+3562 MSSIGSYSFS

-3580 LNINS
+3580 LNINP

>member
-1 MADRKVQ
+1 M
-8 EITIPIVFK
+8 
-17 TAANEYATITRNIQQ
+17 
-32 ALKNVDVNS
+32 
-41 AVGKRMQTALRN
+41 
-53 AQYKQLQLENL
+53 
-64 TSGEFMNIK
+64 
-73 DLNKVNSLTSQLET
+73 
-87 TLTKIQTDFASI
+87 
-99 DVTALALTPTELD
+99 
-112 SWKRAQK
+112 
-119 EVDKYVKAINDA
+119 
-131 KSGGATIGQ
+131 
-140 LFSGDDKNKL
+140 
-150 NKAGIKDSAT
+150 
-160 LTDAIGQAADKY
+160 
-172 NDLKAKAEEAADAV
+172 
-186 KKANAELAASQTKLS
+186 
-201 DLNSKSEKEV
+201 
-211 RTKAVN
+211 
-217 EILNSRA
+217 
-224 DSATA
+224 
-229 RIKMLSALS
+229 
-238 DTVKAKGAIGDKV
+238 
-251 SEVFN
+251 
-256 RTVAEAFQKNKEGEY
+256 
-271 TNRFKAGG
+271 
-279 ADIVGYYLK
+279 
-288 MLGLD
+288 
-293 DAAISQIQTN
+293 
-303 TADRVKL
+303 
-310 IKEAIEKALRD
+310 
-321 NPIESYSAQA
+321 
-331 ESALQKF
+331 
-338 WGKGKDPV
+338 
-346 SQLHKEQQA
+346 
-355 AQADVAAKAAVVASA
+355 
-370 QNAAGIA
+370 
-377 SGDLK
+377 
-382 AQETVVQQLQATQAN
+382 
-397 LQTKVDDLQ
+397 
-406 AALNAAMQRV
+406 
-416 DELEQQLRGKY
+416 
-427 TPGGTDYGTQARGIN
+427 
-442 TKVLSTAQAEKD
+442 
-454 RVAAEQAQKDAA
+454 
-466 DLAQQE
+466 
-472 TEQFQ
+472 
-477 NRLQTSLK
+477 
-485 QWMGFS
+485 
-491 QIINIVRNGI
+491 
-501 RNAYQD
+501 
-507 IQNLDKA
+507 
-514 MTNIAVVTD
+514 
-523 MSVSDLW
+523 
-530 GKINEYMSIAQQYG
+530 
-544 VTTQGVY
+544 
-551 EVSQLFYQQGL
+551 
-562 GTADVMELTTETLK
+562 
-576 MARIA
+576 
-581 GMGYAE
+581 
-587 AADAM
+587 
-592 TVAIRGF
+592 
-599 KLEMSDAQHITD
+599 
-611 VYSEVA
+611 
-617 AISASDTQEL
+617 
-627 ATAMSKTASSA
+627 
-638 ASVGMSFENT
+638 
-648 TAMIATMVEATR
+648 
-660 ESATNIGS
+660 
-668 AMKSIISRMSEMKA
+668 
-682 GLSQDENGEFL
+682 
-693 DASKVETALKSVGVA
+693 
-708 LRDSQGQFRDLD
+708 
-720 TVIIELGERWS
+720 
-731 SLDSATKRYL
+731 
-741 GTIIAGNRQQSRFLA
+741 QQSRFLA

-763 FTEIQSAAMDAEDAS
+763 FAEIQSAAMDAEDAS

-888 AYGSSFASAARAAMG
+888 AYGSSFASAARTAMG
-903 GRPSSGMLGLPGN
+903 GRPSSGMLSLPGN

-941 AGGAL
+941 VGGAL

-971 VSMASTGFAISG
+971 VSMASTGFAIG
-983 VPGAVIGGVVGAVS
+983 GAPGAVIGGVAGAVS

-1093 TDDLTRALDLAAE
+1093 TDDLTLALDLAAE

-1117 TARADF
+1117 TAQADF
-1123 ESKANKY
+1123 NSKANKY

-1151 DPESVS
+1151 DPGSAA
-1157 WNILSQYFG
+1157 WNIFSQYFG
-1166 KNISSENLPKIAK
+1166 KDISSENLPEITK
-1179 GTGYDERITKLY
+1179 GMGYDERITKLY

-1196 KDIQEVVSLMRMLDS
+1196 KDIQEVISLMRALDS
-1211 IELGEDNSLSEYG
+1211 IVSGGNNSLSEYG
-1224 ITEENA
+1224 ITAENA
-1230 STISTALM
+1230 DSTSVALH
-1238 ALLKDTLGEIITY
+1238 ALLQDVLGEIITY
-1251 ENGIAEIDEQFSE
+1251 DENGLVEVDEQFSE
-1264 LQQLWQKIVDTSATS
+1264 LQQLYQKILDTSATS
-1279 ISTNTRVFSDIYNRK
+1279 ISTNTRLFGDVYNRK
-1294 SDKTENATLLKT
+1294 SNKAENATILKS
-1306 LSGKDNIINQMINDS
+1306 LSDEDNIINQMINDS
-1321 SDITAE
+1321 PDITAE
-1327 SYTQDQYDAIADAFA
+1327 NYTQEQYDTIADSFV
-1342 NFYRNLGFVQQE
+1342 NFYRSLGILRQE

-1367 QTELDDLLKDADPE
+1367 QTELDDLLKDTDPE
-1381 DAAVKGIQNYYASLR
+1381 DAAVKGVQNYYASLR

-1422 DSLSIDQVATF
+1422 DSLSIDQVAAF

-1522 TYLNKTSGRLTTLS
+1522 TYLNKTAERLTTLS

-1545 QNGSGFSL
+1545 QNSSGFSL

-1595 LDKQRDALLQR
+1595 LDKQRDALLQK

-1653 GAFDEDIWQQGIQDL
+1653 GVFDEDIWRQGIQDL
-1668 INAGQLA
+1668 INVGQLT
-1675 LDDVDNTLS
+1675 LDDVGNTLS
-1684 NIAFKGLQEETNQLQ
+1684 NIAFKGLQEETSQLQ

-1709 LNSAIYGQVDANG
+1709 LDSAIYGQVDANG

-1752 QSIIDD
+1752 QNIIND
-1758 PSQSE
+1758 PSQSQE
-1763 DVKNQ
+1763 VKNQ
-1768 ARGYLNEIKNG
+1768 AQGYLNEIKNG

-1866 NDLVDIWETLTDKT
+1866 NDLVDIWETLTGNT
-1880 ATDENRA
+1880 ATDDNRRD
-1887 TMEQAMA
+1887 MEQAMA
-1894 GGWQSVAAYLQTVI
+1894 SGWQSVAAYLQTVI
-1908 TEAGYSNELAKAVG
+1908 TNAGYSNELAKAVG
-1922 DMFDAIIDAIR
+1922 DIFDAIIDAIR
-1933 TGAKSGI
+1933 TGAKTGI

-1946 ASGTL
+1946 ASGML
-1951 SRADITDLAKRSGVS
+1951 SRADITDLAARSGIS
-1966 EETIMAGAT
+1966 EETLMAGAT
-1975 GGLEGYKLDTD
+1975 GGLEGYKLDTN
-1986 TLLQIAGSL
+1986 TLLQVAGGL
-1995 SSQSPL
+1995 SSRNPL

-2015 IKSYEDLQKRIET
+2015 IKSYEDLQKQIET

-2043 LKVLEQMDDVWKNM
+2043 LKVLEQVDDVWKNIA
-2057 SDNADWFNQDIYGD
+2057 DNSDWFNQDIYGD

-2084 KGAEIMRSI
+2084 KGAEVMRSI
-2093 RDGDQIEWADANWI
+2093 RDGEQIEWVDANWI
-2107 TSMVS
+2107 TSLVAK
-2112 QSETFQ
+2112 SEIFQ

-2193 FANALKDKK
+2193 FAKALSSKE
-2202 ITDAFKALGEAAGQ
+2202 ITDAFNKLGEAAGQ
-2216 GAEKAEEAINNLRTV
+2216 GAGKAEEAINNLRTV
-2231 LDETVASAFG
+2231 MDSAVASAFG
-2241 EGSTFASTFHMD
+2241 EGSTFANVFHMD
-2253 IMDLIGLNAET
+2253 IMDLIGLDAET

-2270 KAKTAFLEL
+2270 DAKTEFIQL
-2279 ASSIPN
+2279 ANEIPN

-2308 VWQELTTKIT
+2308 IWQEFTTKIT
-2318 DFAKEH
+2318 DFAKKH
-2324 PDIPIDI
+2324 PDIPIDV
-2331 SLLPQVT
+2331 SLLPQIT
-2338 TDTEKTEQAGEEA
+2338 TNGENTEKASEEA
-2351 TKSVAD
+2351 AKSIAND
-2357 GFTDATTAIS
+2357 FSDTTTAIS

-2388 TAMTDLITQLNSLK
+2388 TAITDLITQLNNLK
-2402 ESFNLDTTETPMEIQ
+2402 ESFNLGATETPMEIQ
-2417 LKAVIGE
+2417 LKAVIDE

-2434 KQVEDLEATVGSFAP
+2434 KQVENLNGTVGSFAP
-2449 TAEGTASKKQLV
+2449 TAEGAASKEQLV
-2461 AELAA
+2461 DDLVA
-2466 TVGSFLPAE
+2466 TVDRFLPAP
-2475 GIDPNSLVSDLT
+2475 GVDKNSLVSDLT
-2487 ALVKLSSN
+2487 AIVNLSSD
-2495 PEELYKNVVA
+2495 PEILYNNIVA
-2505 YMSAKKVSVAVKL
+2505 YMSKKKVDVAIQL
-2518 ANDGNEKA
+2518 ANDGNEEA
-2526 LADLWGDLSP
+2526 LANLWKDLNP
-2536 VEKSLVALKATSK
+2536 AEQSLVALNATSE
-2549 TAAKTLQNVAT
+2549 TAAKTLKTVAS
-2560 NYALIGTA
+2560 NYTLIGA
-2568 AKTTSSVVNTSETK
+2568 AAASTGLAINTSETN
-2582 NQEDLAGTEKAVGN
+2582 NQEKLAGTNDAVGN
-2596 ISTKYGETSAAA
+2596 VSTKYGEASTAA
-2608 GEASTKIADAESA
+2608 GDASTAIANAESA
-2621 NQTNIKKTGDAA
+2621 NQDNIKKTGDAA

-2672 KSATIHIGID
+2672 KSATVTVTYRSEMTGVEKQNLRIQAGEGMPEPP
-2682 YSKPVDPALL
+2682 K
-2692 DENGKIRRTTP
+2692 
-2703 SSSNKG
+2703 KG
-2709 GVFGKIFNKLIGS
+2709 GLWNTVKSWFGGGKYQ
-2722 AASASGTVN
+2722 GTVN

-2798 TVNGQPA
+2798 TINGQPA
-2805 FATGNVGGPAYA
+2805 FATGNVDGPAYA

-2973 QQLNQMSGADQLS
+2973 QQLNQMSGAEQLS
-2986 YIKSLGY
+2986 YIKNLGY
-2993 SYITNDGEQLDGED
+2993 SYVTNDGEQLDGED
-3007 LISQFFEEAQAQIDK
+3007 LISKFFEEAQAQIDK
-3022 YDELRDTVEE
+3022 YDELRDTVES

-3300 LRNGGNEAAAYE
+3300 LRNGGNESAAYE

-3346 SVAPKDNAAG
+3346 SVAPKDNTAG
-3356 TGDGGGS
+3356 TGGGGS
-3363 NTGSGSKDN
+3363 SAGGSNAGGGSKDN
-3372 SGSSQKQWLR
+3372 SSSSTTTKPSTVSETRTCIVRGNGGGAPEWAGGGTSIPAKPGRKLR
-3382 ITYKGLVT
+3382 ITPNPAQGFT
-3390 TGNSKGKSNG
+3390 T
-3400 GSPSGPSSLEV
+3400 L
-3411 GKSGSISW
+3411 
-3419 NCYPGFV
+3419 
-3426 QGGFKVSDTSKCS
+3426 S
-3439 VSGSSITALAS
+3439 VSYEGH
-3450 GSVTVTL
+3450 
-3457 NYWDRTPTPAGASKA
+3457 
-3472 TTTVKSSTNSSSS
+3472 SSSS
-3485 AAKIGSGSSGSAL
+3485 LQVTVPSGSGPLYVTVNYRRKTPQVSPSLPSQRKPIAL
-3498 LKKNLFANSLYAA
+3498 QRENVLYAD
-3511 SGAFIESDDTPA
+3511 SGALVGSDNTPA

-3536 TSALRNMVKNY
+3536 TSALRSMVKNY

-3562 MSGIGSYSFS
+3562 MSSIGSYSFS

-3580 LNINS
+3580 LNINP

>member
-1 MADRKVQ
+1 
-8 EITIPIVFK
+8 
-17 TAANEYATITRNIQQ
+17 
-32 ALKNVDVNS
+32 
-41 AVGKRMQTALRN
+41 
-53 AQYKQLQLENL
+53 
-64 TSGEFMNIK
+64 
-73 DLNKVNSLTSQLET
+73 
-87 TLTKIQTDFASI
+87 
-99 DVTALALTPTELD
+99 
-112 SWKRAQK
+112 
-119 EVDKYVKAINDA
+119 
-131 KSGGATIGQ
+131 
-140 LFSGDDKNKL
+140 
-150 NKAGIKDSAT
+150 
-160 LTDAIGQAADKY
+160 
-172 NDLKAKAEEAADAV
+172 
-186 KKANAELAASQTKLS
+186 
-201 DLNSKSEKEV
+201 
-211 RTKAVN
+211 
-217 EILNSRA
+217 
-224 DSATA
+224 
-229 RIKMLSALS
+229 
-238 DTVKAKGAIGDKV
+238 
-251 SEVFN
+251 
-256 RTVAEAFQKNKEGEY
+256 
-271 TNRFKAGG
+271 
-279 ADIVGYYLK
+279 
-288 MLGLD
+288 
-293 DAAISQIQTN
+293 
-303 TADRVKL
+303 
-310 IKEAIEKALRD
+310 
-321 NPIESYSAQA
+321 
-331 ESALQKF
+331 
-338 WGKGKDPV
+338 
-346 SQLHKEQQA
+346 
-355 AQADVAAKAAVVASA
+355 
-370 QNAAGIA
+370 
-377 SGDLK
+377 
-382 AQETVVQQLQATQAN
+382 
-397 LQTKVDDLQ
+397 
-406 AALNAAMQRV
+406 
-416 DELEQQLRGKY
+416 
-427 TPGGTDYGTQARGIN
+427 
-442 TKVLSTAQAEKD
+442 
-454 RVAAEQAQKDAA
+454 
-466 DLAQQE
+466 
-472 TEQFQ
+472 
-477 NRLQTSLK
+477 
-485 QWMGFS
+485 
-491 QIINIVRNGI
+491 
-501 RNAYQD
+501 
-507 IQNLDKA
+507 
-514 MTNIAVVTD
+514 
-523 MSVSDLW
+523 
-530 GKINEYMSIAQQYG
+530 
-544 VTTQGVY
+544 
-551 EVSQLFYQQGL
+551 
-562 GTADVMELTTETLK
+562 
-576 MARIA
+576 
-581 GMGYAE
+581 
-587 AADAM
+587 
-592 TVAIRGF
+592 
-599 KLEMSDAQHITD
+599 
-611 VYSEVA
+611 
-617 AISASDTQEL
+617 
-627 ATAMSKTASSA
+627 
-638 ASVGMSFENT
+638 
-648 TAMIATMVEATR
+648 
-660 ESATNIGS
+660 
-668 AMKSIISRMSEMKA
+668 
-682 GLSQDENGEFL
+682 
-693 DASKVETALKSVGVA
+693 
-708 LRDSQGQFRDLD
+708 
-720 TVIIELGERWS
+720 
-731 SLDSATKRYL
+731 
-741 GTIIAGNRQQSRFLA
+741 
-756 LMENYER
+756 MENYER

-903 GRPSSGMLGLPGN
+903 GRPPSGMLGLPGN
-916 SGDGNINNGNI
+916 SRDGNINNGNI

-933 WGNLIASV
+933 WGNLTASV
-941 AGGAL
+941 VGGGL

-959 RFGSILSGAGTT
+959 RFGSILSGVGTA
-971 VSMASTGFAISG
+971 VSMASTGFAIGG
-983 VPGAVIGGVVGAVS
+983 VPGAVIGGVIGAVS

-1083 GNAIISMATA
+1083 GNAIISVATA
-1093 TDDLTRALDLAAE
+1093 ADDLTRALDLAAE

-1117 TARADF
+1117 TAQADF
-1123 ESKANKY
+1123 NSKANKY
-1130 DVEYKKDSNENI
+1130 DVEYKKDSNKNI
-1142 SYGNLYNRL
+1142 SYGNLYNSL
-1151 DPESVS
+1151 DPGGAA

-1166 KNISSENLPKIAK
+1166 KDISFENLPEITK
-1179 GTGYDERITKLY
+1179 GMGYDERITKLY

-1196 KDIQEVVSLMRMLDS
+1196 KDIQEVISLIRALDS
-1211 IELGEDNSLSEYG
+1211 IVPGGNNSLSEYG
-1224 ITEENA
+1224 ITAENA
-1230 STISTALM
+1230 NSISVTLH
-1238 ALLKDTLGEIITY
+1238 ALLQDVLGKIITY
-1251 ENGIAEIDEQFSE
+1251 DENGLVEVDEQFSE
-1264 LQQLWQKIVDTSATS
+1264 LQQLYQKILDTSATS
-1279 ISTNTRVFSDIYNRK
+1279 ISTNTRLFGDVYNRK
-1294 SDKTENATLLKT
+1294 SNKAENATILKS
-1306 LSGKDNIINQMINDS
+1306 LSDEDNIINQMINDS
-1321 SDITAE
+1321 PDITAE
-1327 SYTQDQYDAIADAFA
+1327 NYTQEQYDAIADSFV
-1342 NFYRNLGFVQQE
+1342 NFYRSLGVLRQE

-1381 DAAVKGIQNYYASLR
+1381 DAAVKGVQNYYASLR

-1422 DSLSIDQVATF
+1422 DSLSIDQVADF

-1489 AAKFSPEDIATLVKA
+1489 AAKFSPEDIAALVKA
-1504 GVLNS
+1504 GVLKS

-1522 TYLNKTSGRLTTLS
+1522 TYLNKTAERLTTLS

-1595 LDKQRDALLQR
+1595 LDKQRDALLQKE
-1606 QKELTA
+1606 KELTA

-1653 GAFDEDIWQQGIQDL
+1653 GVFDEDIWRQGIQDL

-1675 LDDVDNTLS
+1675 LDDIGNTLS
-1684 NIAFKGLQEETNQLQ
+1684 HIAFKGLQEETSQLQ

-1709 LNSAIYGQVDANG
+1709 LDSAIYGQIDANG
-1722 NTILNEEALKAAGL
+1722 NTILNEEALETAGL
-1736 YYDKFTGDI
+1736 YYDKFTGNI
-1745 VAGLQYY
+1745 TAGLKYY
-1752 QSIIDD
+1752 QNIIKD
-1758 PSQSE
+1758 PSQSQE
-1763 DVKNQ
+1763 IKNQ
-1768 ARGYLNEIKNG
+1768 AQGYLNEIENS

-1810 IGGTWTSELIDG
+1810 VGRTWTSELING
-1822 LTDATVKAIAK
+1822 LTDETVKAIAK

-1866 NDLVDIWETLTDKT
+1866 NDLVDIWETLTGNT
-1880 ATDENRA
+1880 ATDGNRRV
-1887 TMEQAMA
+1887 MEQAIA
-1894 GGWQSVAAYLQTVI
+1894 GGWQSVAAYLQSVI
-1908 TEAGYSNELAKAVG
+1908 ASSGYSEELAQAIR
-1922 DMFDAIIDAIR
+1922 DIFDAIIDAMR
-1933 TGAKSGI
+1933 AGAKTGI
-1940 SALKNG
+1940 SALKSG
-1946 ASGTL
+1946 AEGTL
-1951 SRADITDLAKRSGVS
+1951 SRADISDLATRSGLS
-1966 EETIMAGAT
+1966 EEVLLRGAT
-1975 GGLEGYKLDTD
+1975 PGLNGYQLNSD
-1986 TLLQIAGSL
+1986 TLLRAAGGMVE
-1995 SSQSPL
+1995 QNPR
-2001 YTRDIASQLIDTGI
+2001 YTQDIAKQLIDSGV
-2015 IKSYEDLQKRIET
+2015 IKSYDELQKKIKE
-2028 VNKQVKEGHS
+2028 VNKNTKENNK
-2038 ELEDT
+2038 ELEGQ
-2043 LKVLEQMDDVWKNM
+2043 LKILEAMDNVWSNM
-2057 SDNADWFNQDIYGD
+2057 SDNSDWFNQDVYGA
-2071 TDDKFQDYVSKIE
+2071 TDDKFQDYLDKTA
-2084 KGAEIMRSI
+2084 KAADLMKNI
-2093 RDGDQIEWADANWI
+2093 RDGEQISWADSNWI
-2107 TSMVS
+2107 LELVS
-2112 QSETFQ
+2112 QSEVFQ
-2118 NTLAANGKS
+2118 ATMEKNSMTMDM
-2127 LFDFY
+2127 FR
-2132 DAINKAQDLSTGKVD
+2132 DAIAAAVDVSTGNVD
-2147 FGKALKSMNMSFED
+2147 FGKALQSMNMSFAE

-2166 AESARNFAKTRVEY
+2166 ADSVSGFAKTRIAYLEGLLSLIETQEKFAEGLKAESKKINNLWGLLFDGIDDQGATPENVATIEAGLASIRNAY
-2180 LQGLLKFLDSQEA
+2180 DKLVAKYFGEGKTFQSEFGYNPVDLVLNTLGLTPEMLAAMEPKLQDKMTGLFTSLNGFILNAFENTNWDDINDKGTWLQGLMNSVIEQAQAYTKEHEIPLDFQANTTIDAKTGQLIMKKPQAETSKLDDLKTSTESVA
-2193 FANALKDKK
+2193 TAL
-2202 ITDAFKALGEAAGQ
+2202 TAAEAAVKTLSTTAQTEFGLI
-2216 GAEKAEEAINNLRTV
+2216 KTKV
-2231 LDETVASAFG
+2231 DELVAS
-2241 EGSTFASTFHMD
+2241 
-2253 IMDLIGLNAET
+2253 IET
-2264 IGSLKG
+2264 LQ
-2270 KAKTAFLEL
+2270 A
-2279 ASSIPN
+2279 
-2285 WLSDALLNAEWSD
+2285 ALVG
-2298 TNDPSVYMQN
+2298 TN
-2308 VWQELTTKIT
+2308 
-2318 DFAKEH
+2318 
-2324 PDIPIDI
+2324 
-2331 SLLPQVT
+2331 
-2338 TDTEKTEQAGEEA
+2338 
-2351 TKSVAD
+2351 
-2357 GFTDATTAIS
+2357 
-2367 NAEEAFKNF
+2367 
-2376 GQTGQEEIGKIK
+2376 
-2388 TAMTDLITQLNSLK
+2388 
-2402 ESFNLDTTETPMEIQ
+2402 TTETPMDIEV
-2417 LKAVIGE
+2417 KATITR
-2424 YTNAPGVDPN
+2424 YINAPGVDPN
-2434 KQVEDLEATVGSFAP
+2434 KQVENLNGTVGFFAP
-2449 TAEGTASKKQLV
+2449 TAEGAASKTNLV
-2461 AELAA
+2461 NDLVA
-2466 TVGSFLPAE
+2466 TVGKFLPAP
-2475 GIDPNSLVSDLT
+2475 GVDKNSLVSDLT
-2487 ALVKLSSN
+2487 ALVNLSSN
-2495 PEELYKNVVA
+2495 PEELYNNIVA
-2505 YMSAKKVSVAVKL
+2505 YMSKKKVDVAVQL
-2518 ANDGNEKA
+2518 ANNGDEEG
-2526 LADLWGDLSP
+2526 LAAIWPNLTA
-2536 VEKSLVALKATSK
+2536 VEQGLVQVIT
-2549 TAAKTLQNVAT
+2549 Q
-2560 NYALIGTA
+2560 GTA
-2568 AKTTSSVVNTSETK
+2568 AETI
-2582 NQEDLAGTEKAVGN
+2582 VGN
-2596 ISTKYGETSAAA
+2596 VVAKYGTLGAAA
-2608 GEASTKIADAESA
+2608 GDASATIAETEKT
-2621 NQTNIKKTGDAA
+2621 NQDNIKKTGDAA
-2633 GIAKKRIADMARGEH
+2633 GIAKEKIADMARGEH
-2648 KIKVNANTKPAI
+2648 KIRVNANTKPAI
-2660 MAANQAVKDIEA
+2660 VAANQAVKDIES
-2672 KSATIHIGID
+2672 KTATVTVTYRSEMTEVKKQNLRIQAGEGMPEPP
-2682 YSKPVDPALL
+2682 K
-2692 DENGKIRRTTP
+2692 
-2703 SSSNKG
+2703 KG
-2709 GVFGKIFNKLIGS
+2709 GLWNTVKSWFGGGKYQ
-2722 AASASGTVN
+2722 GTVN

-2805 FATGNVGGPAYA
+2805 FAAGNVSGPAYA
-2817 SGIAGARA
+2817 TGLSGAKQ
-2825 AIQAEISMWQN
+2825 AIQNEIRMWQN
-2836 FINATMN
+2836 FLDATME

-2973 QQLNQMSGADQLS
+2973 QQLNQMSGAEQLS
-2986 YIKSLGY
+2986 YIKNLGY
-2993 SYITNDGEQLDGED
+2993 SYVTNDGEQLDGED

-3312 VARQDMYQKLYQAYN
+3312 AARQDMYQKLYQAYN

-3346 SVAPKDNAAG
+3346 SVAPKDNTAG
-3356 TGDGGGS
+3356 TGGGGGS
-3363 NTGSGSKDN
+3363 NAGGGNKDN
-3372 SGSSQKQWLR
+3372 SSSSKKQQLR

-3390 TGNSKGKSNG
+3390 TGVSKGKSNG

-3411 GKSGSISW
+3411 GKSGTISW
-3419 NCYPGFV
+3419 NCNSGFV
-3426 QGGFKVSDTSKCS
+3426 QGGFSISDTSKCS
-3439 VSGSSITALAS
+3439 ISGPTITALAS
-3450 GSVTVTL
+3450 GSVTITL
-3457 NYWDRTPTPAGASKA
+3457 NYWDRNPVSGDAEKKARDSAPKTTSTPASPASLPSNLSDAVRK
-3472 TTTVKSSTNSSSS
+3472 K
-3485 AAKIGSGSSGSAL
+3485 L
-3498 LKKNLFANSLYAA
+3498 LKNKKNVLYAD
-3511 SGAFIESDDTPA
+3511 SGALVDSDNTPA

-3562 MSGIGSYSFS
+3562 MSSIGSYSFS

-3580 LNINS
+3580 LNINP

>member
-1 MADRKVQ
+1 
-8 EITIPIVFK
+8 
-17 TAANEYATITRNIQQ
+17 
-32 ALKNVDVNS
+32 
-41 AVGKRMQTALRN
+41 
-53 AQYKQLQLENL
+53 
-64 TSGEFMNIK
+64 
-73 DLNKVNSLTSQLET
+73 
-87 TLTKIQTDFASI
+87 
-99 DVTALALTPTELD
+99 
-112 SWKRAQK
+112 
-119 EVDKYVKAINDA
+119 
-131 KSGGATIGQ
+131 
-140 LFSGDDKNKL
+140 
-150 NKAGIKDSAT
+150 
-160 LTDAIGQAADKY
+160 
-172 NDLKAKAEEAADAV
+172 
-186 KKANAELAASQTKLS
+186 
-201 DLNSKSEKEV
+201 
-211 RTKAVN
+211 
-217 EILNSRA
+217 
-224 DSATA
+224 
-229 RIKMLSALS
+229 
-238 DTVKAKGAIGDKV
+238 
-251 SEVFN
+251 
-256 RTVAEAFQKNKEGEY
+256 
-271 TNRFKAGG
+271 
-279 ADIVGYYLK
+279 
-288 MLGLD
+288 
-293 DAAISQIQTN
+293 
-303 TADRVKL
+303 
-310 IKEAIEKALRD
+310 
-321 NPIESYSAQA
+321 
-331 ESALQKF
+331 
-338 WGKGKDPV
+338 
-346 SQLHKEQQA
+346 
-355 AQADVAAKAAVVASA
+355 
-370 QNAAGIA
+370 
-377 SGDLK
+377 
-382 AQETVVQQLQATQAN
+382 
-397 LQTKVDDLQ
+397 
-406 AALNAAMQRV
+406 
-416 DELEQQLRGKY
+416 
-427 TPGGTDYGTQARGIN
+427 
-442 TKVLSTAQAEKD
+442 
-454 RVAAEQAQKDAA
+454 
-466 DLAQQE
+466 
-472 TEQFQ
+472 
-477 NRLQTSLK
+477 
-485 QWMGFS
+485 
-491 QIINIVRNGI
+491 
-501 RNAYQD
+501 
-507 IQNLDKA
+507 
-514 MTNIAVVTD
+514 
-523 MSVSDLW
+523 
-530 GKINEYMSIAQQYG
+530 
-544 VTTQGVY
+544 
-551 EVSQLFYQQGL
+551 
-562 GTADVMELTTETLK
+562 
-576 MARIA
+576 
-581 GMGYAE
+581 
-587 AADAM
+587 
-592 TVAIRGF
+592 
-599 KLEMSDAQHITD
+599 
-611 VYSEVA
+611 
-617 AISASDTQEL
+617 
-627 ATAMSKTASSA
+627 
-638 ASVGMSFENT
+638 
-648 TAMIATMVEATR
+648 
-660 ESATNIGS
+660 
-668 AMKSIISRMSEMKA
+668 MSEMKA

-720 TVIIELGERWS
+720 QVIIELGERWS

-814 SFLSFLNSMI
+814 SFLNFLNSII

-838 IISIIKGVKTL
+838 IASIIKGIKTL
-849 ASFLLTTFSKTGT
+849 ASFLLTTFSKAGS

-903 GRPSSGMLGLPGN
+903 GRSSSGMLGLPGN
-916 SGDGNINNGNI
+916 GEGENTNNGNI

-941 AGGAL
+941 VGGAL
-946 SSLGAMASGNGNA
+946 SSFGAMASGNGNA
-959 RFGSILSGAGTT
+959 RLGSIFSGAGTT
-971 VSMASTGFAISG
+971 VSMASTGFAIGG
-983 VPGAVIGGVVGAVS
+983 VPGAIIGGVTGAVS

-1093 TDDLTRALDLAAE
+1093 TDDLTRALDLASE

-1117 TARADF
+1117 TAQADF
-1123 ESKANKY
+1123 NSKANKY

-1179 GTGYDERITKLY
+1179 GTGYDERLTRLY

-1306 LSGKDNIINQMINDS
+1306 LSGKDNIINQMINES
-1321 SDITAE
+1321 PDITAE
-1327 SYTQDQYDAIADAFA
+1327 SYTQDQYDAIADSFA
-1342 NFYRNLGFVQQE
+1342 NFYRSLGLLQQE

-1367 QTELDDLLKDADPE
+1367 QTELDSLLKDTDPE
-1381 DAAVKGIQNYYASLR
+1381 DAAVQGIQKYYASLR
-1396 GPYTQRLTANME
+1396 GPYTQRLTANMA
-1408 LFGEDFSTQLKNFI
+1408 LFGEDFSTQLESFI

-1453 QIPKQVELLTRFY
+1453 QIPKQIELLTRFY

-1489 AAKFSPEDIATLVKA
+1489 AAKFSPEDIAALVKA

-1522 TYLNKTSGRLTTLS
+1522 TYLNKTAERLTILS
-1536 NEFASAVDK
+1536 NEFASAADK
-1545 QNGSGFSL
+1545 QNGSGFSF

-1568 FEQLFNYDFIKG
+1568 FTQLFSYDFIKG

-1585 AEGLK
+1585 EEGLK

-1595 LDKQRDALLQR
+1595 LNKQKIALS
-1606 QKELTA
+1606 QKQKDLA
-1612 YQQLGLDYD
+1612 FVQGLGKSYD
-1621 EYATTGSS
+1621 EWTTTGNFDS
-1629 DIFSS
+1629 DYFSNF
-1634 LDKATEDELKSIY
+1634 DKGFQDELESIY

-1653 GAFDEDIWQQGIQDL
+1653 GVFDENTWQQGIQNL
-1668 INAGQLA
+1668 IKAGQLA
-1675 LDDVDNTLS
+1675 LDDVGNTLS

-1709 LNSAIYGQVDANG
+1709 LDSAIYGQVDANG

-1792 SSQIESLRQL
+1792 NSQIESLRQL

-2132 DAINKAQDLSTGKVD
+2132 DAINKARDLSTGKVD

-2216 GAEKAEEAINNLRTV
+2216 GAEKAEEAISNLRTV

-2351 TKSVAD
+2351 TKSVAN

-2402 ESFNLDTTETPMEIQ
+2402 ESFNLGTTETPMEIQ

-2424 YTNAPGVDPN
+2424 YTNAPGIDPN
-2434 KQVEDLEATVGSFAP
+2434 KQVENLNATVDSFAP
-2449 TAEGTASKKQLV
+2449 TPEGETSKESLVDNLV
-2461 AELAA
+2461 A
-2466 TVGSFLPAE
+2466 TVERFLPAP
-2475 GIDPNSLVSDLT
+2475 GVDKNSLVSDLT
-2487 ALVKLSSN
+2487 ALVKLSSD

-2505 YMSAKKVSVAVKL
+2505 YMSAKKVSIAVKL

-2536 VEKSLVALKATSK
+2536 IEKSLVALKATSK

-2582 NQEDLAGTEKAVGN
+2582 NQEDLAGTEKAVGK

-2608 GEASTKIADAESA
+2608 GDASTTIADAESA

-2798 TVNGQPA
+2798 TVNSQPA

-2843 DLLGSAGGGGGGG
+2843 DLLGSAGGGGGGGG

-3356 TGDGGGS
+3356 SGGGTGGGS
-3363 NTGSGSKDN
+3363 NTSGDKDGSGSSK
-3372 SGSSQKQWLR
+3372 KQWLR

-3411 GKSGSISW
+3411 GKSGAISW

-3426 QGGFKVSDTSKCS
+3426 QGGFDVSDTSKCS
-3439 VSGSSITALAS
+3439 VSGSTITALAS
-3450 GSVTVTL
+3450 GSVTITL
-3457 NYWDRTPTPAGASKA
+3457 KYWDRTPKPAGLGKA
-3472 TTTVKSSTNSSSS
+3472 TTTVKND
-3485 AAKIGSGSSGSAL
+3485 AKSGSSTTKTGGGSSGKPL

-3511 SGAFIESDDTPA
+3511 SGAFIEFDDTPA

-3580 LNINS
+3580 LNINP

>member
-1 MADRKVQ
+1 M
-8 EITIPIVFK
+8 
-17 TAANEYATITRNIQQ
+17 
-32 ALKNVDVNS
+32 
-41 AVGKRMQTALRN
+41 
-53 AQYKQLQLENL
+53 
-64 TSGEFMNIK
+64 
-73 DLNKVNSLTSQLET
+73 
-87 TLTKIQTDFASI
+87 
-99 DVTALALTPTELD
+99 
-112 SWKRAQK
+112 
-119 EVDKYVKAINDA
+119 
-131 KSGGATIGQ
+131 
-140 LFSGDDKNKL
+140 
-150 NKAGIKDSAT
+150 
-160 LTDAIGQAADKY
+160 
-172 NDLKAKAEEAADAV
+172 
-186 KKANAELAASQTKLS
+186 
-201 DLNSKSEKEV
+201 
-211 RTKAVN
+211 
-217 EILNSRA
+217 
-224 DSATA
+224 
-229 RIKMLSALS
+229 
-238 DTVKAKGAIGDKV
+238 
-251 SEVFN
+251 
-256 RTVAEAFQKNKEGEY
+256 
-271 TNRFKAGG
+271 
-279 ADIVGYYLK
+279 
-288 MLGLD
+288 
-293 DAAISQIQTN
+293 
-303 TADRVKL
+303 
-310 IKEAIEKALRD
+310 
-321 NPIESYSAQA
+321 
-331 ESALQKF
+331 
-338 WGKGKDPV
+338 
-346 SQLHKEQQA
+346 
-355 AQADVAAKAAVVASA
+355 
-370 QNAAGIA
+370 
-377 SGDLK
+377 
-382 AQETVVQQLQATQAN
+382 
-397 LQTKVDDLQ
+397 
-406 AALNAAMQRV
+406 
-416 DELEQQLRGKY
+416 
-427 TPGGTDYGTQARGIN
+427 
-442 TKVLSTAQAEKD
+442 
-454 RVAAEQAQKDAA
+454 
-466 DLAQQE
+466 
-472 TEQFQ
+472 
-477 NRLQTSLK
+477 
-485 QWMGFS
+485 
-491 QIINIVRNGI
+491 
-501 RNAYQD
+501 
-507 IQNLDKA
+507 
-514 MTNIAVVTD
+514 
-523 MSVSDLW
+523 
-530 GKINEYMSIAQQYG
+530 
-544 VTTQGVY
+544 
-551 EVSQLFYQQGL
+551 
-562 GTADVMELTTETLK
+562 
-576 MARIA
+576 
-581 GMGYAE
+581 
-587 AADAM
+587 
-592 TVAIRGF
+592 
-599 KLEMSDAQHITD
+599 
-611 VYSEVA
+611 
-617 AISASDTQEL
+617 
-627 ATAMSKTASSA
+627 
-638 ASVGMSFENT
+638 
-648 TAMIATMVEATR
+648 
-660 ESATNIGS
+660 
-668 AMKSIISRMSEMKA
+668 
-682 GLSQDENGEFL
+682 
-693 DASKVETALKSVGVA
+693 
-708 LRDSQGQFRDLD
+708 
-720 TVIIELGERWS
+720 
-731 SLDSATKRYL
+731 
-741 GTIIAGNRQQSRFLA
+741 QQSRFLA

-763 FTEIQSAAMDAEDAS
+763 FAEIQSAAMDAEDAS

-888 AYGSSFASAARAAMG
+888 AYGSSFASAARTAMG

-941 AGGAL
+941 VGGAL

-971 VSMASTGFAISG
+971 VSMASTGFAIGG
-983 VPGAVIGGVVGAVS
+983 VPGAVIGGVAGAVS

-1025 IKRVENKQA
+1025 IKRVEDKQA

-1117 TARADF
+1117 TAQADF
-1123 ESKANKY
+1123 NSKANKY

-1151 DPESVS
+1151 DPGSAA
-1157 WNILSQYFG
+1157 WNIFSQYFG
-1166 KNISSENLPKIAK
+1166 KDISSENLPEITK
-1179 GTGYDERITKLY
+1179 GMGYDERITKLY

-1196 KDIQEVVSLMRMLDS
+1196 KDIQEVISLMRALDS
-1211 IELGEDNSLSEYG
+1211 IVSGGNNSLSEYG
-1224 ITEENA
+1224 ITAENA
-1230 STISTALM
+1230 DSTSVALH
-1238 ALLKDTLGEIITY
+1238 ALLQDVLGEIITY
-1251 ENGIAEIDEQFSE
+1251 DENGLVEVDEQFSE
-1264 LQQLWQKIVDTSATS
+1264 LQQLYQKILDTSATS
-1279 ISTNTRVFSDIYNRK
+1279 ISTNTRLFGDVYNRK
-1294 SDKTENATLLKT
+1294 SNKAENATILKS
-1306 LSGKDNIINQMINDS
+1306 LSDEDNIINQMINDS
-1321 SDITAE
+1321 PDITAE
-1327 SYTQDQYDAIADAFA
+1327 NYTQEQYDTIADSFV
-1342 NFYRNLGFVQQE
+1342 NFYRSLGILRQE

-1367 QTELDDLLKDADPE
+1367 QTELDDLLKDTDPE
-1381 DAAVKGIQNYYASLR
+1381 DAAVKGVQNYYASLR

-1422 DSLSIDQVATF
+1422 DSLSIDQVAAF

-1522 TYLNKTSGRLTTLS
+1522 TYLNKTAERLTTLS

-1545 QNGSGFSL
+1545 QNSSGFSL

-1595 LDKQRDALLQR
+1595 LDKQRDALLQK

-1653 GAFDEDIWQQGIQDL
+1653 GVFDEDIWRQGIQDL
-1668 INAGQLA
+1668 INVGQLT
-1675 LDDVDNTLS
+1675 LDDVGNTLS
-1684 NIAFKGLQEETNQLQ
+1684 NIAFKGLQEETSQLQ

-1709 LNSAIYGQVDANG
+1709 LDSAIYGQVDANG

-1752 QSIIDD
+1752 QNIIND
-1758 PSQSE
+1758 PSQSQE
-1763 DVKNQ
+1763 VKNQ
-1768 ARGYLNEIKNG
+1768 AQGYLNEIKNG

-1866 NDLVDIWETLTDKT
+1866 NDLVDIWETLTGNT
-1880 ATDENRA
+1880 ATDDNRRD
-1887 TMEQAMA
+1887 MEQAMA
-1894 GGWQSVAAYLQTVI
+1894 SGWQSVAAYLQTVI
-1908 TEAGYSNELAKAVG
+1908 TNAGYSNELAKAVG
-1922 DMFDAIIDAIR
+1922 DIFDAIIDAIR
-1933 TGAKSGI
+1933 TGAKTGI

-1946 ASGTL
+1946 ASGML
-1951 SRADITDLAKRSGVS
+1951 SRADITDLAARSGIS
-1966 EETIMAGAT
+1966 EETLMAGAT
-1975 GGLEGYKLDTD
+1975 GGLEGYKLDTN
-1986 TLLQIAGSL
+1986 TLLQVAGGL
-1995 SSQSPL
+1995 SSRNPL

-2015 IKSYEDLQKRIET
+2015 IKSYEDLQKQIET

-2038 ELEDT
+2038 GLEDT
-2043 LKVLEQMDDVWKNM
+2043 LKVLEQVDDVWKNIA
-2057 SDNADWFNQDIYGD
+2057 DNSDWFNQDIYGD

-2084 KGAEIMRSI
+2084 KGAEVMRSI
-2093 RDGDQIEWADANWI
+2093 RDGEQIEWVDANWI
-2107 TSMVS
+2107 TSLVAK
-2112 QSETFQ
+2112 SEIFQ

-2193 FANALKDKK
+2193 FAKALSSKE
-2202 ITDAFKALGEAAGQ
+2202 ITDAFNKLGEAAGQ
-2216 GAEKAEEAINNLRTV
+2216 GAGKAEEAINNLRTV
-2231 LDETVASAFG
+2231 MDNAVASAFG
-2241 EGSTFASTFHMD
+2241 EGSTFANVFHMD
-2253 IMDLIGLNAET
+2253 IMDLIGLDAET

-2270 KAKTAFLEL
+2270 DAKTEFIQL
-2279 ASSIPN
+2279 ANEIPN

-2308 VWQELTTKIT
+2308 VWQEFTTKIT
-2318 DFAKEH
+2318 DFAKKH
-2324 PDIPIDI
+2324 PDIPIDV
-2331 SLLPQVT
+2331 SLLPQIT
-2338 TDTEKTEQAGEEA
+2338 TNGENTEKASEEA
-2351 TKSVAD
+2351 AKSIAND
-2357 GFTDATTAIS
+2357 FSDTTTAIS

-2388 TAMTDLITQLNSLK
+2388 TAITDLITQLNNLK
-2402 ESFNLDTTETPMEIQ
+2402 ESFNLGATETPMEIQ
-2417 LKAVIGE
+2417 LKAVIDE

-2434 KQVEDLEATVGSFAP
+2434 KQVENLNGTVGSFAP
-2449 TAEGTASKKQLV
+2449 TAEGAASKEQLV
-2461 AELAA
+2461 DDLVA
-2466 TVGSFLPAE
+2466 TVDRFLPAP
-2475 GIDPNSLVSDLT
+2475 GVDKNSLVSDLT
-2487 ALVKLSSN
+2487 AIVNLSSD
-2495 PEELYKNVVA
+2495 PEILYNNIVA
-2505 YMSAKKVSVAVKL
+2505 YMSKKKVDVAIQL
-2518 ANDGNEKA
+2518 ANDGNEEA
-2526 LADLWGDLSP
+2526 LANLWKDLNP
-2536 VEKSLVALKATSK
+2536 AEQSLVALNATSE
-2549 TAAKTLQNVAT
+2549 TAAKTLKTVAS
-2560 NYALIGTA
+2560 NYTLIGA
-2568 AKTTSSVVNTSETK
+2568 AAASTGLAINTSETN
-2582 NQEDLAGTEKAVGN
+2582 NQEKLAGTNDAVGN
-2596 ISTKYGETSAAA
+2596 VSTKYGEASTAA
-2608 GEASTKIADAESA
+2608 GDASTAIANAESA
-2621 NQTNIKKTGDAA
+2621 NQDNIKKTGDAA

-2672 KSATIHIGID
+2672 KSATVTVTYRSEMTGVEKQNLRIQAGEGMPEPP
-2682 YSKPVDPALL
+2682 K
-2692 DENGKIRRTTP
+2692 
-2703 SSSNKG
+2703 KG
-2709 GVFGKIFNKLIGS
+2709 GLWNTVKSWFGGGKYQ
-2722 AASASGTVN
+2722 GTVN

-2798 TVNGQPA
+2798 TINGQPA
-2805 FATGNVGGPAYA
+2805 FATGNVDGPAYA

-2973 QQLNQMSGADQLS
+2973 QQLNQMSGAEQLS
-2986 YIKSLGY
+2986 YIKNLGY
-2993 SYITNDGEQLDGED
+2993 SYVTNDGEQLDGED
-3007 LISQFFEEAQAQIDK
+3007 LISKFFEEAQAQIDK
-3022 YDELRDTVEE
+3022 YDELRDTVES

-3300 LRNGGNEAAAYE
+3300 LRNGGNESAAYE

-3346 SVAPKDNAAG
+3346 SVAPKDNTAG
-3356 TGDGGGS
+3356 TGGGSSAGGS
-3363 NTGSGSKDN
+3363 NAGGGSKDN
-3372 SGSSQKQWLR
+3372 SSSSTTTKPSTVSETRTCIVRGNGGGAPEWAGGGTSIPAKPGRKLR
-3382 ITYKGLVT
+3382 ITPNPAQGFT
-3390 TGNSKGKSNG
+3390 T
-3400 GSPSGPSSLEV
+3400 L
-3411 GKSGSISW
+3411 
-3419 NCYPGFV
+3419 
-3426 QGGFKVSDTSKCS
+3426 S
-3439 VSGSSITALAS
+3439 VSYEGH
-3450 GSVTVTL
+3450 
-3457 NYWDRTPTPAGASKA
+3457 
-3472 TTTVKSSTNSSSS
+3472 SSSS
-3485 AAKIGSGSSGSAL
+3485 LQVTVPSGSGPLYVTVNYRRKTPQVSPSLPSQRKPIAL
-3498 LKKNLFANSLYAA
+3498 QRENVLYAD
-3511 SGAFIESDDTPA
+3511 SGALVGSDNTPA

-3562 MSGIGSYSFS
+3562 MSSIGSYSFS

-3580 LNINS
+3580 LNINP